1 MTIVGPPYKGAIA
14 EPRRHRPEVE
24 TQLWSDLLV
33 VSGPL
38 DGAIR
43 KEPLN
48 GGFGPQHPRPSSF
61 KVLNSHPRPATLR
74 S

>member
-1 MTIVGPPYKGAIA
+1 
-14 EPRRHRPEVE
+14 
-24 TQLWSDLLV
+24 LLV

-48 GGFGPQHPRPSSF
+48 GGFGPQHPRPFLVQSLEQPSSF
-61 KVLNSHPRPATLR
+61 GYTAFMSGLLIIVLIVAVLWAGSAFVKRLNKP
-74 S
+74 